1 MINPL
6 EIWRDVLSKY
16 KPRKVSGAF
25 WFRAVSPSRKK
36 TILSMDGAF
45 LYGGRYNTPR
55 KFGALYLSRTRAGC
69 IAEIKRRSAYPPRY
83 VLGKIKVYLSKV
95 CDLTDETLLKSL
107 GINREQLTADDWDE
121 TQILGEIIRDAGFEG
136 MIVPSAAGDFNNLVV
151 FKDQL
156 TGKSRVELEESTPLD
171 LS

>member
-1 MINPL
+1 MANPL
-6 EIWRDVLSKY
+6 KIWRDALSEY

-25 WFRAVSPSRKK
+25 WFRAVSPSRKN

-45 LYGGRYNTPR
+45 LYGGRYNAPK
-55 KFGALYLSRTRAGC
+55 KFGALYLSRTREGC
-69 IAEIKRRSAYPPRY
+69 IAEIKRRSAYPPNH

-95 CDLTDETLLKSL
+95 CDLTDESLLKSL
-107 GINREQLTADDWDE
+107 GITREQLTADDWDD
-121 TQILGEIIRDAGFEG
+121 TQILGDVIRDAGFEG
-136 MIVPSAAGDFNNLVV
+136 IIVPSAAGDFNNLVI

-156 TGKSRVELEESTPLD
+156 AGKSRVELEKSTPIN